1 MSPCNICT
9 QRHKTSV
16 FEMSLMLAPNKSIVG
31 TDSTGACCTHD
42 EPSTGAIAQTHNKS
56 RASIH
61 TLETEIDQPPPRD
74 LNPPATLQELE
85 NKFAP
90 WKVDVADQHGK
101 IRVLINNDGKGFG
114 VVTGA
119 CTVQQGQTFLLP
131 GGGGFRSDEEAA
143 KAKEEGYFT
152 MIASLQ
158 KDSEEVIYK
167 NGKTR
172 TKYTIY
178 GLKAQLA
185 LDGYPEAALNCHI
198 LEEQPSSAGVQR
210 FGVKNLVQKNGS
222 TCPGSGR
229 PKSCR

>member
-1 MSPCNICT
+1 MA
-9 QRHKTSV
+9 V
-16 FEMSLMLAPNKSIVG
+16 
-31 TDSTGACCTHD
+31 
-42 EPSTGAIAQTHNKS
+42 
-56 RASIH
+56 RAS
-61 TLETEIDQPPPRD
+61 
-74 LNPPATLQELE
+74 
-85 NKFAP
+85 
-90 WKVDVADQHGK
+90 GK
-101 IRVLINNDGKGFG
+101 
-114 VVTGA
+114 
-119 CTVQQGQTFLLP
+119 Q
-131 GGGGFRSDEEAA
+131 AA

-158 KDSEEVIYK
+158 KDSEDVTYK

-172 TKYTIY
+172 TEYTIY